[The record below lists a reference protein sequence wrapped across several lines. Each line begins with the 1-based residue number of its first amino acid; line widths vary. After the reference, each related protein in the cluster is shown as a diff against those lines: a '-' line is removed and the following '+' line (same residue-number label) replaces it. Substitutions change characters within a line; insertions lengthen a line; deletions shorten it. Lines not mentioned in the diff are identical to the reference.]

1 MNSEFTC
8 MSRFLFLSLGALFLS
23 ACSSNPPAA
32 TENAYQRA
40 SVSPEPGTWNL
51 DSRSRAFR
59 KAGHPEE
66 IRLIALPAFAEA
78 SYYEAVNQ
86 DIAAADLAI
95 KESFRP
101 EGFNAA
107 PDLFLQDYNLRLATL
122 MRLHPV
128 DVVPPRKVNGII
140 SYVGSDEVHPSTW
153 GNTGRFLAMP
163 VAGLGRELN
172 LAGLGLGRGLSALAL
187 QQDAYD
193 AWLRRI
199 YSQDLITEAGLESAD
214 FNLISRRNE
223 SLALLVDQATTQQDG
238 KALPRRIA
246 ILCAPQQLPG
256 LEKLL
261 KLRGYEAGPEIW
273 RQSHAIGDLSRDQYR
288 EKADPYCFR
297 IPWLFDSHGSTQYC
311 DWSAPLSL
319 ATWHSQGTSTQFSLG
334 WSLLAASTSNKHSS
348 AWSGPLSVVSAQ
360 SYPDGH
366 SWALGWGLLGLHE
379 SHKNEHKS
387 GLILFFLRSWEDQKE
402 SCQDLGWGG
411 FLYRNQ
417 KGKDGASFTNIL
429 PQICDFPLIWSRR
442 EDASGVTHRFLI
454 FGKVHSDK

>member
-1 MNSEFTC
+1 
-8 MSRFLFLSLGALFLS
+8 MSRFLLLSLGALFLS
-23 ACSSNPPAA
+23 ACSNTPPAA

-40 SVSPEPGTWNL
+40 SASPEPGNWNL

-86 DIAAADLAI
+86 DIAAADLAV

-107 PDLFLQDYNLRLATL
+107 PDLFVQDYHLRLATL
-122 MRLHPV
+122 MRLHPTEA
-128 DVVPPRKVNGII
+128 VPPRKVNGII
-140 SYVGSDEVHPSTW
+140 SYVGSDEVHPSAW
-153 GNTGRFLAMP
+153 VNTGRFLAMP

-172 LAGLGLGRGLSALAL
+172 LVGLGLGRGLSALAL

-193 AWLRRI
+193 AWLRRV
-199 YSQDLITEAGLESAD
+199 YSQDLLSEAGLETD
-214 FNLISRRNE
+214 DTNLIFRRNE
-223 SLALLVDQATTQQDG
+223 SIALLIDQATTQQPG
-238 KALPRRIA
+238 KTLPRRIA

-261 KLRGYEAGPEIW
+261 QIRGYEAGSEIW
-273 RQSHAIGDLSRDQYR
+273 RRSQALGDLRRGDYQ

-297 IPWLFDSHGSTQYC
+297 LPWIFDCHGSTQYC

-319 ATWHSQGTSTQFSLG
+319 TTWHSQGSSTQFSLG

-360 SYPDGH
+360 SYPDGQ
-366 SWALGWGLLGLHE
+366 SWAFGWGLLGLYE
-379 SHKNEHKS
+379 SHKDEHKG
-387 GLILFFLRSWEDQKE
+387 GLVLFFLRSWEDQKE
-402 SCQDLGWGG
+402 SCQDIGWGG

-417 KGKDGASFTNIL
+417 KSKDGSSFTNFL

-454 FGKVHSDK
+454 FGKIHSDK